1 MTKCV
6 FAGTFDPFTIGHLY
20 VVEECLKNYDKVI
33 VALGINTEKTPFF
46 TREERLNILKE
57 TFKNNNRVEVV
68 FFEGLLV
75 DFMKKNEVFTTVRG
89 IRDNKDLEY
98 EKIMSRNNR
107 NFWEKVNTEFV
118 MVTGDIAKVSSTKVR
133 DLVKQNL
140 DATEFIPFEARECFN
155 NIIKTKTR

>member
-20 VVEECLKNYDKVI
+20 VVEECLKQYDKVV
-33 VALGINTEKTPFF
+33 VALGINTEKTPYFS
-46 TREERLNILKE
+46 REERLNLLKE
-57 TFKNNNRVEVV
+57 AFKNNKKVEVV

-75 DFMKKNEVFTTVRG
+75 DFMKKNDIYTTVRG

-107 NFWEKVNTEFV
+107 NFWEKANTEFV
-118 MVTGDIAKVSSTKVR
+118 FVTGETSKISSTWVR
-133 DLVKQNL
+133 ELVKQGKDASQYIPL
-140 DATEFIPFEARECFN
+140 DAREYFN
-155 NIIKTKTR
+155 QMVKTKTN